1 MIAENIK
8 SNIKS
13 KFSIYF
19 AQQRQQREDQHQS
32 KQLVVGNMIYDTL
45 VDGIDKAISERD
57 FRGILKIKYDLN
69 QEMGHL
75 IFALWFCPKT
85 KTHFLTSLGQHSE
98 SSYHND
104 IERYQN
110 GTHSSNRMHI
120 RLFPIDSDILANLK
134 MLLDKT
140 HLSQANVVIL
150 KETVLH

>member
-1 MIAENIK
+1 MIAQNVK

-19 AQQRQQREDQHQS
+19 AQQRQRREDQSQN

-45 VDGIDKAISERD
+45 VNGIGNAISEKD

-69 QEMGHL
+69 HEMGHL

-120 RLFPIDSDILANLK
+120 RLYPIDSDILANLEK
-134 MLLDKT
+134 LLDKT

-150 KETVLH
+150 KETVIH